1 MHHLTPLLI
10 IEVMLIIYERNG
22 TSWMPPVELL
32 PSDSSVNDRFGYSVS
47 AAENLLAVGAR
58 DADGPVHLD
67 EGAVYFFEKDG
78 NGTWIEQSK
87 LVPGFCRIRPFWTL
101 CIHSRE
107 SGYCWFTLCRELTWC
122 PNWCAYI
129 FSKVG
134 NSWVQEAK
142 LQPSDLNGTDFLGG
156 ALVLMVI
163 FHMWGTQ

>member
-1 MHHLTPLLI
+1 MANIFTKDENGTWASENTYAPPSGIAQGWFGRDLSIFSNNLI
-10 IEVMLIIYERNG
+10 VGAPSYTTFNNKGYAYIYERNG

-87 LVPGFCRIRPFWTL
+87 LVPRIL
-101 CIHSRE
+101 SH
-107 SGYCWFTLCRELTWC
+107 
-122 PNWCAYI
+122 
-129 FSKVG
+129 
-134 NSWVQEAK
+134 
-142 LQPSDLNGTDFLGG
+142 
-156 ALVLMVI
+156 
-163 FHMWGTQ
+163 